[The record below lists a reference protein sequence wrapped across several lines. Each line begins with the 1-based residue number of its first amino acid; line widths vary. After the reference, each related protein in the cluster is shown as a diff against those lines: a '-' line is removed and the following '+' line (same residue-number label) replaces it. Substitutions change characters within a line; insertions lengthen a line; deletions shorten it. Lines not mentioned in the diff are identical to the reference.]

1 MVNESPL
8 FGVRHGVEPRHRAW
22 QGAFD
27 RRWGW
32 ILCIFECA
40 CNRARRYTRRM
51 SKTIFYKLF
60 GWGKI
65 PEAMLPILQQE
76 GIVLGEEG
84 LSGTVYFKNFRAPG
98 KRYSRRISWFSG
110 SIVLT
115 KKRLAAWSFSKS
127 IINVPV
133 DSAPFNALH
142 FSLKDERTLR
152 IRFDSSLFNEQWS
165 GDIEYRLKVSQPRLF
180 LEHLEQL
187 G

>member
-1 MVNESPL
+1 
-8 FGVRHGVEPRHRAW
+8 
-22 QGAFD
+22 
-27 RRWGW
+27 
-32 ILCIFECA
+32 
-40 CNRARRYTRRM
+40 M
-51 SKTIFYKLF
+51 SKTLFYKLF

-98 KRYSRRISWFSG
+98 KRYYRRVSWLTG

-115 KKRLAAWSFSKS
+115 KVRLVAWSYSKP

-133 DSAPFNALH
+133 DGDSFNALH
-142 FSLKDERTLR
+142 FLLKDEKTLTVK
-152 IRFDSSLFNEQWS
+152 FDSSVFNEQWS
-165 GDIEYRLKVSQPRLF
+165 GDIEYRFKVSQPRLF
-180 LEHLEQL
+180 LKHLEQL

>member
-1 MVNESPL
+1 
-8 FGVRHGVEPRHRAW
+8 
-22 QGAFD
+22 
-27 RRWGW
+27 
-32 ILCIFECA
+32 
-40 CNRARRYTRRM
+40 M
-51 SKTIFYKLF
+51 SKTLFYKLF

-65 PEAMLPILQQE
+65 PEAMLPILKEE

-115 KKRLAAWSFSKS
+115 KIRLVAWSYSKP

-133 DSAPFNALH
+133 DSDFFNALH
-142 FSLKDERTLR
+142 FFLKDEKTLGVK
-152 IRFDSSLFNEQWS
+152 FDSSLFNEQWS

-180 LEHLEQL
+180 LKHLEQL
-187 G
+187 R

>member
-1 MVNESPL
+1 
-8 FGVRHGVEPRHRAW
+8 
-22 QGAFD
+22 
-27 RRWGW
+27 
-32 ILCIFECA
+32 
-40 CNRARRYTRRM
+40 M

-115 KKRLAAWSFSKS
+115 KKRLVAWSYSKP
-127 IINVPV
+127 IINVLV
-133 DSAPFNALH
+133 DGDSFHALH
-142 FSLKDERTLR
+142 FFLKDEKTLAVK
-152 IRFDSSLFNEQWS
+152 FDSSVFNEQWS

-180 LEHLEQL
+180 LQHLEQL
-187 G
+187 V